1 MVDEK
6 SADATTPKWYA
17 VHVRSNQERK
27 TAAFLEDRGVEQFL
41 PVYKLR
47 SVRRDRRVTLIKPLF
62 TGYLFVHIDTQAP
75 ERIEVLKAPGTV
87 RIVGFGD
94 GAATPVP
101 DEIIESLKIIVGEGE
116 DSVRPHP
123 MVRAG
128 SHVRVVDGP
137 FTGAFGVLQDK
148 SEGKHRLVVEVEFLG
163 RAVSV
168 PISPDQ
174 VQLVDG

>member
-1 MVDEK
+1 M
-6 SADATTPKWYA
+6 TPRWYA

-27 TAAFLEDRGVEQFL
+27 TAAFLEDRGVEHFL

-62 TGYLFVHIDTQAP
+62 TGYLFVHIDTRAP
-75 ERIEVLKAPGTV
+75 ERVEVLKAPGTV

-94 GAATPVP
+94 GAATSVP
-101 DEIIESLKIIVGEGE
+101 DETIESLKIVVGEGE

-128 SHVRVVDGP
+128 NRVRVVDGP
-137 FTGAFGVLQDK
+137 FNGALGVLQEK
-148 SEGKHRLVVEVEFLG
+148 SGRKPHLVVEVEFLG

-168 PISPDQ
+168 PISADQ
-174 VQLVDG
+174 VQLVNS